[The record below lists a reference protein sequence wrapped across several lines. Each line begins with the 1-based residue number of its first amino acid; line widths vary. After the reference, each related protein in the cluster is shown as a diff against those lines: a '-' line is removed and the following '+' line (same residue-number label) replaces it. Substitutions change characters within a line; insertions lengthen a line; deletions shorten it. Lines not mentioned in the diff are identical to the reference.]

1 MSEPLPRPARCDAL
15 PEHTD
20 YADTGCEIAPSCL
33 NCPLPKCRYDMPG
46 GLAAMLRSTRDV
58 AIADAVRRRQL
69 PIDDVAAMFGLSRR
83 SVFRALRR
91 VPDPPH
97 PSKPA

>member
-20 YADTGCEIAPSCL
+20 YRDTGCDLAPSCL
-33 NCPLPKCRYDMPG
+33 ACPLPQCRYDLPG
-46 GLAAMLRSTRDV
+46 GIAAMLRSRRDA
-58 AIADAVRRRQL
+58 AIADAVRRRHL
-69 PIDDVAAMFGLSRR
+69 PIDDVAEMFGLSRR

-91 VPDPPH
+91 VERPGRQH
-97 PSKPA
+97 